1 MLSAVPS
8 IALAME
14 KNNIDEK
21 KCTCHSH
28 SKKKH
33 RVSLWCVNILFF
45 SSRSGDGLSVFY
57 IHSSEDFISS
67 FFLLLR
73 MFSYQ
78 LKQKRKRYLCKC
90 LLSFFH
96 FLLFSFSSAKLLFS
110 SSSSLSL
117 GRWGS
122 TQLEICFIFPFN
134 HNFHLNMFHFP
145 TVPKLQIFSNWV
157 WDMIKADDAQLRL
170 MLLPNAIKSKHLFQR
185 AALEKSLSYK
195 RRRISS
201 WRLSKSRRL
210 RWIRDNGGVIKII
223 SFYCLMCMPFLAI

>member
-1 MLSAVPS
+1 MRVAKKKIKHKKTRWRGSFRWKREENFLNWVAKTNKISFYCFLLS

-21 KCTCHSH
+21 NCTCHSH

-96 FLLFSFSSAKLLFS
+96 FLLFPFSSAKLLFS

-145 TVPKLQIFSNWV
+145 TVPKF
-157 WDMIKADDAQLRL
+157 K
-170 MLLPNAIKSKHLFQR
+170 
-185 AALEKSLSYK
+185 Y
-195 RRRISS
+195 
-201 WRLSKSRRL
+201 
-210 RWIRDNGGVIKII
+210 
-223 SFYCLMCMPFLAI
+223 FLTGFEIW

>member
-1 MLSAVPS
+1 MRVA
-8 IALAME
+8 
-14 KNNIDEK
+14 
-21 KCTCHSH
+21 
-28 SKKKH
+28 KKKIKH
-33 RVSLWCVNILFF
+33 KKTRWRGSFRWKREENFLNWVAKTNKISFYCFLLSHLWQWRKIILMKKNVHATPIRRKSTEWACDASIFYFF

-122 TQLEICFIFPFN
+122 TQFEIFHHVPF
-134 HNFHLNMFHFP
+134 
-145 TVPKLQIFSNWV
+145 
-157 WDMIKADDAQLRL
+157 
-170 MLLPNAIKSKHLFQR
+170 
-185 AALEKSLSYK
+185 
-195 RRRISS
+195 
-201 WRLSKSRRL
+201 
-210 RWIRDNGGVIKII
+210 
-223 SFYCLMCMPFLAI
+223 